1 MQQSLGLMP
10 HLAAQVG
17 AIADY
22 LVASP
27 LHHRADRVVPIGDQV
42 GPPGQSRKQHGFT
55 QRSPIFN
62 VSNAARRPPA
72 DGPTSGPSAVG

>member
-22 LVASP
+22 LVASL
-27 LHHRADRVVPIGDQV
+27 LHHRTDRVVPIGDQV
-42 GPPGQSRKQHGFT
+42 GPPGQLIGRQSSMYPMQLVDLPQTGRPQARL
-55 QRSPIFN
+55 RS
-62 VSNAARRPPA
+62 V
-72 DGPTSGPSAVG
+72 DD

>member
-17 AIADY
+17 AFACY

-27 LHHRADRVVPIGDQV
+27 LHDRAVRVVPIGDFRWV
-42 GPPGQSRKQHGFT
+42 RKQHGLT